1 MNPPPYLPFSDRQ
14 WRMTPGL
21 AALDLATWIEIDEC
35 FTAELA
41 LKEQLLQE
49 RHSEVFA
56 SLPGSE
62 TAQAEVLELLLV
74 HLQTYFPHYYNCQ
87 PHQIHN
93 LVTGKTWQ
101 IPDFAT
107 APLDLAGRLV
117 QEDLCLLQPDS
128 SGHKLVAASVCF
140 PSRWCLA
147 DKIGRCL
154 GQIHTPVPGYAEKLE
169 TPLDRFFA
177 QLKVDRPVWRLNWGI
192 ADSSDYFLIPNPNP
206 EQLSASINAINAGE
220 KLWLRVERQ
229 TLRRLPQTN
238 YILFTIRTYIHP
250 LKILAAYPKA
260 AQGLANILHQLPIA
274 TQQYKSLASILPI
287 VTAYLAQ
294 LNFNNPAKSSMDK
307 SG

>member
-1 MNPPPYLPFSDRQ
+1 MNPPPYLPFYNGQ

-62 TAQAEVLELLLV
+62 TAQAEVLELLLA

-93 LVTGKTWQ
+93 LATGKSWQ
-101 IPDFAT
+101 IHDFAT

-117 QEDLCLLQPDS
+117 QEDLCLLQPAS
-128 SGHKLVAASVCF
+128 PGYELVAASVCF
-140 PSRWCLA
+140 PSRWRLA
-147 DKIGRCL
+147 DKIGRGL

-169 TPLDRFFA
+169 APLDRFFA

-192 ADSSDYFLIPNPNP
+192 ADSPDYFLTPNPHP
-206 EQLSASINAINAGE
+206 EQLTATINPTNAGE

-238 YILFTIRTYIHP
+238 HILFTIRTYIHP
-250 LKILAAYPKA
+250 LKILATYPEA
-260 AQGLANILHQLPIA
+260 VQGLASTLQQLPIA
-274 TQQYKSLASILPI
+274 TQQYKSLAPILPI
-287 VTAYLAQ
+287 VTAYLTQ
-294 LNFNNPAKSSMDK
+294 LTQPSQQNYS
-307 SG
+307 